1 MARTPREPIKPFII
15 AKLAPIM
22 FGALLI
28 FLLSGFPVAF
38 LLVFRGINGDLWV
51 EHLLTSLI
59 DMSEQLELNIDVPQG
74 KLPAPSYDPA
84 RQ

>member
-1 MARTPREPIKPFII
+1 
-15 AKLAPIM
+15 M

-28 FLLSGFPVAF
+28 FLLSGFPVVF

-51 EHLLTSLI
+51 EHLLTNLI
-59 DMSEQLELNIDVPQG
+59 DMPQG